1 MKAAGWLIGA
11 CFVTMVCALTW
22 GFLTGDFWREGAAQ
36 MAMPWG
42 VISVID
48 VYAGG
53 TLFAGWIAARERS
66 VPRTAA
72 WVVAI
77 VVLGNFATSLYA
89 LLAWRAAGGDA
100 RRYWLGEHAA
110 AQAPQ
115 RVPLRNASRSASSW
129 RDS

>member
-1 MKAAGWLIGA
+1 MRAAAVLIGTCLA
-11 CFVTMVCALTW
+11 TMVAALTW
-22 GFLTGDFWREGAAQ
+22 GFIAGDFWREGAVL

-77 VVLGNFATSLYA
+77 VVLGNLATSVYA
-89 LLAWRAAGGDA
+89 LLAWRGARGDA
-100 RRYWLGEHAA
+100 RRFWLGD
-110 AQAPQ
+110 
-115 RVPLRNASRSASSW
+115 RG
-129 RDS
+129 